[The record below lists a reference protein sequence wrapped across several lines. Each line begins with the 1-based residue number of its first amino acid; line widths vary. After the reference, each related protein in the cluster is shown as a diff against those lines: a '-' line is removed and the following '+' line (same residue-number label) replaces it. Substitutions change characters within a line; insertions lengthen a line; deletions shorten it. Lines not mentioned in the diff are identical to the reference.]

1 MQGKLR
7 QTMQINSYE
16 NKEIEN
22 QIFYHYDIIYEKI
35 KKFFKFYLLYKKYN
49 INLKNRND
57 Q

>member
-22 QIFYHYDIIYEKI
+22 QIFYHYDIIYEKNQKI
-35 KKFFKFYLLYKKYN
+35 V
-49 INLKNRND
+49 
-57 Q
+57 